1 MRNAPWAESKEHRLA
16 RPSWVDR
23 YMFELFTVGPGMR
36 LEILVASLKPGYRDE
51 DLAVVMRWNTD
62 YHEKRGAGGIHYYVS
77 EDRTTFV
84 MTVPH
89 QEAVSDGI
97 AKEWKESGAEQQ
109 TWFREM
115 MDKVFTGAGGRMY
128 HEVQP

>member
-1 MRNAPWAESKEHRLA
+1 
-16 RPSWVDR
+16 
-23 YMFELFTVGPGMR
+23 
-36 LEILVASLKPGYRDE
+36 
-51 DLAVVMRWNTD
+51 
-62 YHEKRGAGGIHYYVS
+62 
-77 EDRTTFV
+77 

-89 QEAVSDGI
+89 QEAVSDRI
-97 AKEWKESGAEQQ
+97 AKERKESGAEQQ